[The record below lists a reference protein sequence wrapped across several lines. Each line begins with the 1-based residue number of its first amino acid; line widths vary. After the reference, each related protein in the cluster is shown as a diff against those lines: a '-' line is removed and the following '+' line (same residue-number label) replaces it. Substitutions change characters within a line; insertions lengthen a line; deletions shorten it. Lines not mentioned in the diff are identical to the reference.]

1 MAWRR
6 SKSDFIQGLFT
17 LTLERARWREG
28 EVAFMYLGYSGII
41 LRMMMGRT
49 IAFDVADLLKSE
61 EISALQ
67 NLSVLLFTR
76 GHEDHYKLKEALDI
90 YKATGAQIVAEPS
103 VANDLR
109 GKVPSDK
116 LVSAEPGGTYG
127 IGDIKVTAVS
137 GVHRVPINLYHVKVG
152 ELNILHC
159 GDSGYVSLKE
169 YPADLAFLP
178 TGGPSPTASPEAA
191 LKMALDVRPK
201 VAVAIRGSGGQSR
214 KFEKGVKRQMPE
226 TTVIIPERYK
236 PKKVTL

>member
-6 SKSDFIQGLFT
+6 SKSGFIQELFT
-17 LTLERARWREG
+17 LTLERARWGEG

-49 IAFDVADLLKSE
+49 IAFDVADLLKGE
-61 EISALQ
+61 EIRALQ
-67 NLSVLLFTR
+67 NLDVLLFTR
-76 GHEDHYKLKEALDI
+76 AHEDHYKLKETLEI
-90 YKATGAQIVAEPS
+90 YKATEAQIVAEPS

-109 GKVPSDK
+109 GEVPSDK

-137 GVHRVPINLYHVKVG
+137 GVQGGAINLYHVKVG

-178 TGGPSPTASPEAA
+178 IGRPSPTASPEAA
-191 LKMALDVRPK
+191 LRMALDVRPK
-201 VAVAIRGSGGQSR
+201 VAVAMCGSGAQSR
-214 KFEKGVKRQMPE
+214 EFEEGVKRQMPE
-226 TTVIIPERYK
+226 TTVIIPERYRS
-236 PKKVTL
+236 KKVTL